1 MNLWSEI
8 ESGSDIPDVVT
19 AVIEVP
25 KGSRNKYEYDKEREA
40 FMLDRVLYS
49 PVVYPADYGFI
60 PKSIYDD
67 GDPMDILVLMEQPT
81 FPGCLI
87 EARPI
92 GIMGMIDG
100 GDKDYKILA
109 VPEDDPRFSDV
120 QDISDV
126 PSHLLKEIEHFFSVY
141 KNLEGKVVETKG
153 WEGKESAKKELLR
166 SLEMYK
172 EKYE

>member
-25 KGSRNKYEYDKEREA
+25 KGSRNKYEYDKEKEA

-109 VPEDDPRFSDV
+109 VPEDDPRFSDR
-120 QDISDV
+120 
-126 PSHLLKEIEHFFSVY
+126 Y
-141 KNLEGKVVETKG
+141 
-153 WEGKESAKKELLR
+153 
-166 SLEMYK
+166 
-172 EKYE
+172 